1 MLEVKVERDGPVCFP
16 SKGMVER
23 SIVASME
30 TEFLKLL
37 SIRMEVLEFQ
47 ILSVVMRSIRS
58 YQKLNGI
65 SGTALLLN
73 KNQKME
79 R

>member
-16 SKGMVER
+16 SKEMVER

-58 YQKLNGI
+58 SQKLNGI